1 MLEVRRRVVVIGVGM
16 SKFGRWPEDVG
27 VTKKM
32 GEEACLKA
40 IEDAGIS
47 PKQIEAAYVGNM
59 GIMAPHVQG
68 PLVGNLI
75 LERVGRGGIPVTR
88 IEGGCASSAL
98 AFREA
103 YMAISA
109 GFYDVAIVL
118 GVEKMLVGDAQTR
131 LKSMIMGS
139 DLELEGV
146 MGITFPGVFGMMAT
160 RRMAKVGTTREQMAL
175 VAVKNHGN
183 ALYNPYAHLPM
194 KLTVEEVLNSRPIA
208 YPLTLYECCPMS
220 DGAAAVI
227 LASEDVAKKVTDTPI
242 YVLASAQTSGSLEP
256 DFDYIVLKSSL
267 IAAKKAYEI
276 AGVEPKDVDFAEV
289 HDCFSIAEIAHYE
302 ELGFC
307 GIGEGGKLIEEGET
321 EIGGRIPVNPSGG
334 LLGRGHPVGATGA
347 AQVCEVVWQLRG
359 EAGKRQVAGAEIGLT
374 HTMGNFSMGDAG
386 HCVVQIFKRG
396 D

>member
-1 MLEVRRRVVVIGVGM
+1 MIKMRRKVAVIGVGM
-16 SKFGRWPEDVG
+16 TKFGRWPADAG
-27 VTKKM
+27 VCKRM

-47 PKQIEAAYVGNM
+47 PRQIEVAYVGNV
-59 GIMAPHVQG
+59 GAPFVQG

-75 LERVGRGGIPVTR
+75 LGQLGIGGIPVTR
-88 IEGGCASSAL
+88 IEGGCSSSSL

-103 YMAISA
+103 YIALSA
-109 GFYDVAIVL
+109 GLYDIAIVI
-118 GVEKMLVGDAQTR
+118 GVEKMLVGDTQTR
-131 LKSMIMGS
+131 LRSMIMGS
-139 DLELEGV
+139 DLELEGM
-146 MGITFPGVFGMMAT
+146 MGMTFPGVFGMMAT

-183 ALYNPYAHLPM
+183 ALHNPYAHLPM
-194 KLTVEEVLNSRPIA
+194 KLTVEDVLDSRPVA

-227 LASEDVAKKVTDTPI
+227 LASEDVAKKITDTPI
-242 YVLASAQTSGSLEP
+242 YVLASVQTSGLFRP
-256 DFDYIVLKSSL
+256 DFDMIVSTASL
-267 IAAKKAYEI
+267 TAARKAYEI
-276 AGVEPKDVDFAEV
+276 AKIEPKDVDFAEV
-289 HDCFSIAEIAHYE
+289 HDCFSIAEIMHYE

-307 GIGEGGKLIEEGET
+307 KIGEGGKLIEEGVT

-334 LLGRGHPVGATGA
+334 LLGRGHPVGATGV

-374 HTMGNFSMGDAG
+374 HTMGNFSMADAG
-386 HCVVQIFKRG
+386 HCAVQIFKRG